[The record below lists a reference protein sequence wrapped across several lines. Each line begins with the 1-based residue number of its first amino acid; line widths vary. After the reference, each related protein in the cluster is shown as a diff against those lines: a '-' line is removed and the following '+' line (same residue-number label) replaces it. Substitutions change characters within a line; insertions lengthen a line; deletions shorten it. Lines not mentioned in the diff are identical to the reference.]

1 MSKRIRIVK
10 KKKTTFDRFE
20 CHRHLRVKRNWRRPR
35 GIDCSVRRKFRGMLR
50 TPKVGYGSNKKTRNL
65 LPNYKLVEIGK
76 KVGAVLRTQML
87 RRAKELN
94 ISVTNQ
100 KSKKVERLEKRV
112 KKAN

>member
-1 MSKRIRIVK
+1 MFLDANKNKLPDIILARKKVVNSDIKGKKLKRLFEGKTK
-10 KKKTTFDRFE
+10 KE
-20 CHRHLRVKRNWRRPR
+20 
-35 GIDCSVRRKFRGMLR
+35 
-50 TPKVGYGSNKKTRNL
+50 NKEENEEMMAFLEEINDDK
-65 LPNYKLVEIGK
+65 YCVEIGK

-87 RRAKELN
+87 RRAKEMN

>member
-1 MSKRIRIVK
+1 MVQIK
-10 KKKTTFDRFE
+10 KQEIFF
-20 CHRHLRVKRNWRRPR
+20 L
-35 GIDCSVRRKFRGMLR
+35 II
-50 TPKVGYGSNKKTRNL
+50 NL
-65 LPNYKLVEIGK
+65 LMNNDKYCVEIGK